1 MADTETTKEL
11 TIRGRLCKYS
21 YDNGYFTKD
30 MLAGWVKLGSLQAYE
45 YKIITGE
52 DYEAGQA

>member
-1 MADTETTKEL
+1 MAETETKEL

-45 YKIITGE
+45 YKIITGD
-52 DYEAGQA
+52 DYVETQA

>member
-1 MADTETTKEL
+1 MAETEAKEL

-45 YKIITGE
+45 YKIITGD
-52 DYEAGQA
+52 DYAAA